1 MAETQEQLEARL
13 AEVRSAISSALI
25 QSYSVAG
32 RSVTRNLAELRKLEK
47 DLERKLARVTGSGP
61 IVLSDFSELDSDTV
75 SGRF

>member
-1 MAETQEQLEARL
+1 MAETAQQLGTRL
-13 AEVRSAISSALI
+13 AEVRSAISAALI

-47 DLERKLARVTGSGP
+47 DLERKLSRIHGSGP
-61 IVLSDFSELDSDTV
+61 IVPTDFSDLDSDLI